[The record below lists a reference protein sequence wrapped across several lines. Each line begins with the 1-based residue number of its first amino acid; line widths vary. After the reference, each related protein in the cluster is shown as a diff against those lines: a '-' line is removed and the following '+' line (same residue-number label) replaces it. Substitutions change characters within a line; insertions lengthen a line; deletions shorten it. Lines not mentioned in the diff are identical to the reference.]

1 MVVSDKV
8 CEVFM
13 KSSTLRRSNLSKER
27 MVILEELS
35 RNRKQPYD
43 ASPGVYV
50 RQNAN
55 KDKELDVLWQ
65 NFKVS
70 QKEDKSPGIYLATG
84 FIAGAVAM
92 LIMTT
97 LLSFSVH
104 GGYSSDVAP
113 SHKVKKEKARLTF
126 IPADKTA
133 AVEGSATVKGSEAY
147 TVKPGDTLAGIIIR
161 FYGSYDVS
169 KISKIQE
176 ANGMKNPND
185 LQIGQTLTIPMD

>member
-50 RQNAN
+50 RSNAN

-84 FIAGAVAM
+84 FIAGAVVM

-97 LLSFSVH
+97 LLSFSVN
-104 GGYSSDVAP
+104 GGYSTDSAP
-113 SHKVKKEKARLTF
+113 KHKIKKEKARLTF

-133 AVEGSATVKGSEAY
+133 AVEDSATVKGNESY
-147 TVKPGDTLAGIIIR
+147 TVKEGDTLAGIIVR

-169 KISKIQE
+169 KIEKIRV
-176 ANGMKNPND
+176 ANGLANANNLK
-185 LQIGQTLTIPMD
+185 LGQTLIIPMD

>member
-1 MVVSDKV
+1 
-8 CEVFM
+8 M

-27 MVILEELS
+27 MIILEELS
-35 RNRKQPYD
+35 RNKKQPND
-43 ASPGVYV
+43 SSVGVYV
-50 RQNAN
+50 RANAN
-55 KDKELDVLWQ
+55 ESKDKELDVLWQ

-97 LLSFSVH
+97 LLSFSVR
-104 GGYSSDVAP
+104 GTDSSNVAP
-113 SHKVKKEKARLTF
+113 VHKAKEKARLTF
-126 IPADKTA
+126 IPADK
-133 AVEGSATVKGSEAY
+133 ATVSEETTVTKGNESY
-147 TVKPGDTLAGIIIR
+147 TVKSGDTLAGIIIR

-169 KISKIQE
+169 KIDKIQK

-185 LQIGQTLTIPMD
+185 LQIGQTLTIPME

>member
-97 LLSFSVH
+97 LLSFSVR
-104 GGYSSDVAP
+104 GGDSADVAP
-113 SHKVKKEKARLTF
+113 VHKTKEKAKLTF

-133 AVEGSATVKGSEAY
+133 AVEETATAKGNEAY
-147 TVKPGDTLAGIIIR
+147 TVKSGDTLAGIIIR

-169 KISKIQE
+169 KIDKIQK

>member
-1 MVVSDKV
+1 
-8 CEVFM
+8 M

-104 GGYSSDVAP
+104 GGYSNDVAP
-113 SHKVKKEKARLTF
+113 KHKSREKAKLTF
-126 IPADKTA
+126 IPADKITPI
-133 AVEGSATVKGSEAY
+133 EESTTLKGSESY

>member
-1 MVVSDKV
+1 
-8 CEVFM
+8 M

-27 MVILEELS
+27 MLVLEELAK
-35 RNRKQPYD
+35 NKKQPYD

-50 RQNAN
+50 RAN
-55 KDKELDVLWQ
+55 KEKELDVLWQ
-65 NFKVS
+65 NFRVS

-97 LLSFSVH
+97 LLSFSVR
-104 GGYSSDVAP
+104 GTGTRDENPAP
-113 SHKVKKEKARLTF
+113 KIKEKARLTF
-126 IPADKTA
+126 IPADKIS
-133 AVEGSATVKGSEAY
+133 AVENANIPKGSETY
-147 TVKPGDTLAGIIIR
+147 KVKSGDTLAGIIIR

-176 ANGMKNPND
+176 ANHMKNPND
-185 LQIGQTLTIPMD
+185 LQIGQDLIIPMD